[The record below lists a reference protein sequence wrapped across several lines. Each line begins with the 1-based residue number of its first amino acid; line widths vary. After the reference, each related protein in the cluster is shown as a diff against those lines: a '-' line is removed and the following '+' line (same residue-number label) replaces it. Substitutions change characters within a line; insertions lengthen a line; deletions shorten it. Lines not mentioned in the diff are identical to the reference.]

1 MGINSKRC
9 LKILFVTTDE
19 YPYFGTTSNLIKK
32 LVFDGGLI
40 ENNQIGVLSLCNNY
54 SLKNF
59 EIENGVKI
67 YRTLS
72 YGGITGEKFWQELD
86 NHNMFEK
93 ILPLTEK
100 TLWWLYEKSGSESRL
115 FRPNNVF
122 RLKQALERIINGKYD
137 VVVPISGNYDAVIAV
152 LLSNISAK
160 KVFWQVD
167 PCSTNLTRLKREK
180 KLSERIEKSIIDNF
194 DAVLTDEIYYKELLN
209 IYGNSIAN
217 KCHIFH
223 MPLIDVTNSINKRE
237 SYNKEE
243 INCVFTGLI
252 YLGIRDPGYT
262 IKLFNEL
269 GKGGK
274 IKLHLYGPERKDVPY
289 ECSDAIVFHRK
300 VNMDE
305 AKQIIQNADFLVNIG
320 NKMSNQIPSKIYEYI
335 STGLP
340 IINIYKNS
348 NCPSLKLVEKYTNS
362 ISVLEDFDMFDSQ
375 LKCLDDFIKLH
386 LNKYI
391 DNKIIEKYY
400 YYYFPQNVSKEFS
413 TYLNSII

>member
-72 YGGITGEKFWQELD
+72 YGGIKGEKFWQELD

-180 KLSERIEKSIIDNF
+180 KLSEKIEKSIIEKF
-194 DAVLTDEIYYKELLN
+194 DAVLTDEIYYNELIN
-209 IYGNSIAN
+209 IYGQSISN
-217 KCHIFH
+217 KVHIFH
-223 MPLIDVTNSINKRE
+223 MPLIDISNNIDNKRTKNDE
-237 SYNKEE
+237 G

-269 GKGGK
+269 GKDGK

-289 ECSDAIVFHRK
+289 ECSDAIVFHGK

-348 NCPSLKLVEKYTNS
+348 NCPSLNLLDKYSNCLNISENDLDFEKQ
-362 ISVLEDFDMFDSQ
+362 I
-375 LKCLDDFIKLH
+375 FI
-386 LNKYI
+386 
-391 DNKIIEKYY
+391 
-400 YYYFPQNVSKEFS
+400 SKEFIAS
-413 TYLNSII
+413 NFGIKENLDKVKKEYVEYTPLYATSRFIQIISNS